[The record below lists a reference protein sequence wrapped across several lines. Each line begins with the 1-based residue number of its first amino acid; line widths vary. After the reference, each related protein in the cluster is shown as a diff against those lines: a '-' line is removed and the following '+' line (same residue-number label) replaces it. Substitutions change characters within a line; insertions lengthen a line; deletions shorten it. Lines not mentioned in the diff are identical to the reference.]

1 MPCWIH
7 KHNVGDRVHHWE
19 TGRMGTVVETWDGW
33 KMIIKFD
40 EWGSFAWAGMP
51 DGLRETR
58 KKTSFLPGDAPVNFE
73 AK

>member
-1 MPCWIH
+1 
-7 KHNVGDRVHHWE
+7 
-19 TGRMGTVVETWDGW
+19 MGTVVNTWDGW
-33 KMIIKFD
+33 KMIIEFD
-40 EWGSFAWAGMP
+40 EWGSFAWKGIP